1 MDIEE
6 INSHLQKINDCV
18 KYIVIEIN
26 KNDNKNDNF
35 YNKYEEQL
43 QNIFSETLLKL
54 IVILN
59 ESYLTNL
66 NEIKSFIRE

>member
-6 INSHLQKINDCV
+6 INSHLEKMNDCL

-26 KNDNKNDNF
+26 KTKRETKF
-35 YNKYEEQL
+35 YDKCGVKL
-43 QNIFSETLLKL
+43 QNILSETLLKL

-59 ESYLTNL
+59 EVYLVNL
-66 NEIKSFIRE
+66 NEIKSFIR